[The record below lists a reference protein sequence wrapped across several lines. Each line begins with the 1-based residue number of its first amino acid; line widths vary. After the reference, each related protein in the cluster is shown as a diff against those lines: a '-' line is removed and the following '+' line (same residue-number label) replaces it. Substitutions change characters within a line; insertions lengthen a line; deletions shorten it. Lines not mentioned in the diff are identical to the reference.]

1 MPATW
6 LCDVCCGVWTG
17 RDATEMLTQAECK
30 EIARELYNLYKRDKQ
45 KERDKLETM
54 SAAEVCKTL
63 GWTREYLNDHRN
75 EIAHYF
81 TSPRKIRYCK
91 RAVLAMLK

>member
-1 MPATW
+1 
-6 LCDVCCGVWTG
+6 
-17 RDATEMLTQAECK
+17 MLTQAECR

-63 GWTREYLNDHRN
+63 GWTREYLNDHKY